1 MGGQLWKKI
10 KYKELGRI
18 FLRMYGHSKAGCYVH
33 IGGFGGIQKGNYFG
47 KEANKGT
54 DIEMRVQKHR
64 NGEAGSI

>member
-1 MGGQLWKKI
+1 
-10 KYKELGRI
+10 
-18 FLRMYGHSKAGCYVH
+18 MYGHSKAGCYVH